1 MNKKILKADYIY
13 INGVY
18 CQDYAVVFDTQI
30 IEVGDVEIIK
40 ANYPDCFVEDLGA
53 GSLLFPGFVNTHV
66 HLEFSSNQ
74 TTLQY
79 GSFVGW
85 LESVLIAREE
95 IIQGSTLE
103 VIKGAMNA
111 MLSSG
116 VCAFGA
122 ISSYAR
128 ELEALA
134 TTKQKVVFFNE
145 LIGSNPQSIDA
156 LYADFVRRI
165 EESSCYPHIT
175 PAIAIHAP
183 YSVHPVAI
191 VKALRL
197 AKEKNLLVSSHF
209 MESRAEKEWLGGS
222 YGEFKPFFEKYLGV
236 SSSLCSKEEFLSL
249 FRATPTHF
257 THATQIDE
265 EDINTLKS
273 YHHTIAHCPRSN
285 RLLGSTPMPLAK
297 IIEKEIAFSTATDG
311 LSSNYS
317 LNILDELRSALMIHS
332 DIQLSTLADKLIES
346 ITKSAN
352 AILGLNGG
360 VIEKGRDAH
369 FVLLR
374 LSNLPS
380 QSALLSLWSILH
392 NERASRV
399 YVDGEVVFN
408 KV

>member
-1 MNKKILKADYIY
+1 MNRKILKANYLYID
-13 INGVY
+13 GVY
-18 CQDYAVVFDTQI
+18 YQDYAVVFDTQI
-30 IEVGDVEIIK
+30 IEVGGIEAIK
-40 ANYPDCFVEDLGA
+40 ANYPDCFVEDLGE

-85 LESVLIAREE
+85 LESVLVAREE
-95 IIQGSTLE
+95 IINGSTSK
-103 VIKGAMNA
+103 VIEEAIKT

-122 ISSYAR
+122 ISSYAL
-128 ELEALA
+128 ELEALSNI
-134 TTKQKVVFFNE
+134 KQKVVFFNE
-145 LIGSNPQSIDA
+145 LIGSNPQTVDT
-156 LYADFVRRI
+156 LYADFLKRI
-165 EESSCYPHIT
+165 EECDQYPHIT

-183 YSVHPVAI
+183 YSVHPIAI
-191 VKALRL
+191 AKALRL

-209 MESRAEKEWLGGS
+209 MESRAEKEWLEGS
-222 YGEFKPFFEKYLGV
+222 CGEFKPFFEKYLGV
-236 SSSLCSKEEFLSL
+236 STSLCSKEEFLSL

-265 EDINTLKS
+265 DDLNTLKS
-273 YHHTIAHCPRSN
+273 YHHTVAHCPRSN
-285 RLLGSTPMPLAK
+285 RLLGSTPMPLSQ
-297 IIEKEIAFSTATDG
+297 IIEKGIAFSTATDG

-317 LNILDELRSALMIHS
+317 LNILDELRAALMIHT
-332 DIQLSTLADKLIES
+332 DIQLALLADKLIES

-360 VIEKGRDAH
+360 VIAKGRDAH
-369 FVLLR
+369 FVLLH
-374 LSNLPS
+374 LPNRV
-380 QSALLSLWSILH
+380 QDTALLSLWSILH

-399 YVDGEVVFN
+399 YIDGEVVFN